1 MGVTST
7 SIDWIGLSVRS
18 TNALHRNGIHTVE
31 DLLMLTDEDL
41 LCMRNV
47 GAKSMNEILSK
58 IDECKAP
65 ETAERLA
72 PSAAPEQDKKTQS
85 AEAGMKQQSIDLI
98 GLSIRSTNALH
109 RYGVH
114 TVGDMLMLTEEDL
127 FGMRNVGRKS
137 VDELLAKISEYKVLC
152 DQAEKNESAAKDDQH
167 WQTVIAYLA
176 DSNAEIYALELLS
189 TKTFNLLLFAGY
201 RYLYEIAEL
210 YKNGLMEIPCIDSVS
225 CAEIS
230 DVLQLYVQDHESD
243 ILEYTKR
250 QEQVEQL
257 RNLTLGDLF
266 ADEGYQRKI
275 LNFVKTH
282 DIAIADLGLS
292 EKLRLRL
299 LESGRTTL
307 SDTFFLTSHHL
318 YYLKGIDRQDVLEY
332 KYAIKKYLDD
342 NEAQIRAFLLSDE
355 STVLSDMELREMILG
370 LYESLPFGGFS
381 LGEMNEKLSL
391 PEEVS
396 QARLKTLIGKLLA
409 ENELEYVDFRCYRVY
424 GKFEDALADCPLIN
438 ERTQKFILRRLH
450 GETLAVIAEA
460 NNVTRE
466 RVRQIVSK
474 GVSQV
479 AKYCQLCGT
488 EIFDED
494 YYQYLYENYSFDNA
508 VAAQWFGI
516 SESTLN
522 YFDMRNIK
530 RGTKDIS
537 RALEDQQGLDVGL
550 RLKIKNY
557 LNRDKIFVDNTWV
570 NKKRADIERLVVK
583 KYCTENTSFDKF
595 VQIYNSFLKQ
605 EEIEY
610 DEDIY
615 YTEAVLRTRKNHL
628 SQARFLLWKLNEQ
641 IRYYEIDGR
650 DYSEL
655 LETLNFDIYENVEFS
670 TAKFMRDYPELMKRY
685 DIRDQYELHNLLRKV
700 VEDGSYHD
708 FHCGRMPNIRFGN
721 FDRDAAIL
729 DILIDNAPIGMYDLA
744 ELISDEYGYDPVVIL
759 ASYMQSFSAYL
770 HNGVYSIDQKE
781 MPPEN
786 KQLLSKALTDDLYY
800 TGEIKKIY
808 TQLIP
813 GADPNEV
820 NPYNLKNMGFQVF
833 SKYVLQNY
841 PSVDSYFEHLLTDG
855 DIVDISSYRKRFT
868 YLPSFSAKTMQL
880 KRERQ
885 VIEFEPNKFLS
896 MRRLAARGVRREMIQ
911 TFCDNVYNFVDDGE
925 YFSIRSIRNDG
936 FISELDELG
945 FPDWFYANLL
955 AFDGRFSFGI
965 MYGCIILFK
974 GSKNITRADYICS
987 LIRNHRSIDTY
998 DLMDEMSERFGC
1010 KVDARSDILY
1020 VLSGSEIYHDEFLDR
1035 LYANKEVYYRELE
1048 DEGEF

>member
-1 MGVTST
+1 MGAT
-7 SIDWIGLSVRS
+7 SISIDLLGLSVRS

-47 GAKSMNEILSK
+47 G
-58 IDECKAP
+58 
-65 ETAERLA
+65 
-72 PSAAPEQDKKTQS
+72 
-85 AEAGMKQQSIDLI
+85 
-98 GLSIRSTNALH
+98 
-109 RYGVH
+109 
-114 TVGDMLMLTEEDL
+114 
-127 FGMRNVGRKS
+127 RKS
-137 VDELLAKISEYKVLC
+137 VDELLAKISEYKILC
-152 DQAEKNESAAKDDQH
+152 DQAEKEEAAAEDDMH

-176 DSNAEIYALELLS
+176 DSNAEIYELELLS

-201 RYLYEIAEL
+201 RYLYELAEL

-230 DVLQLYVQDHESD
+230 DVLNLYIQEHEAD
-243 ILEYTKR
+243 ILEYSKR
-250 QEQVEQL
+250 QRQIAQL
-257 RNLTLGDLF
+257 SNLPMRVLC
-266 ADEGYQRKI
+266 ANEEYQWKI
-275 LNFVKTH
+275 LNYVKTH
-282 DIAIADLGLS
+282 DIAVIDLGLS
-292 EKLRLRL
+292 ESLTMNL
-299 LESGRTTL
+299 LKSGCTNL
-307 SDTFFLTSHHL
+307 SDAIFLTPRQL
-318 YYLKGIDRQDVLEY
+318 YNMKVINKQSEFGDTV
-332 KYAIKKYLDD
+332 KKYLDD
-342 NEAQIRAFLLSDE
+342 NDAKIRAFLLSDE
-355 STVLSDMELREMILG
+355 STLLSDIELREMILE
-370 LYESLPFGGFS
+370 LYESQPFGGFS
-381 LGEMNEKLSL
+381 LGEMNEALSL
-391 PEEVS
+391 PEEIS

-424 GKFEDALADCPLIN
+424 GKFEDAVADCPLID
-438 ERTQKFILRRLH
+438 ERTQQFILRRLH
-450 GETLAVIAEA
+450 GETLVVIAEA
-460 NNVTRE
+460 NNMTRE
-466 RVRQIVSK
+466 RVRQIVNK
-474 GVSQV
+474 GVSRV
-479 AKYCQLCGT
+479 TKYYQRCGT
-488 EIFDED
+488 KAFDED
-494 YYQYLYENYSFDNA
+494 YYRYFYENYSIDNA
-508 VAAQWFGI
+508 VAAQWLGI

-557 LNRDKIFVDNTWV
+557 LNRNKIFVDNTWIT
-570 NKKRADIERLVVK
+570 KKRTDIERLVVK
-583 KYCTENTSFDKF
+583 KYCTVNTSFDEF
-595 VQIYNSFLKQ
+595 VRIYNSFLKQ

-655 LETLNFDIYENVEFS
+655 LETLNFDLYENIELS

-685 DIRDQYELHNLLRKV
+685 DIRDQYELHNLLRKI

-729 DILIDNAPIGMYDLA
+729 DILIDNAPIGIYDLA
-744 ELISDEYGYDPVVIL
+744 ELISAEYGYDPMVTL
-759 ASYMQSFSAYL
+759 SSYMQSFSAYL

-786 KQLLSKALTDDLYY
+786 KHLLSKALSDDFYY
-800 TGEIKKIY
+800 TSEIKKIY

-813 GADPNEV
+813 GADPSEV

-833 SKYVLQNY
+833 SNYVLQNY
-841 PSVDSYFEHLLTDG
+841 PSVGAYFEHLLTDG

-868 YLPSFSAKTMQL
+868 YIQSFSAKTMQL
-880 KRERQ
+880 KRERK
-885 VIEFEPNKFLS
+885 VIEFEPNKFIS
-896 MRRLAARGVRREMIQ
+896 MRRLEARGVRCEMIQ
-911 TFCDNVYNFVDDGE
+911 TFCDRVFNFVDDCE

-974 GSKNITRADYICS
+974 GIKDITRADYVSS
-987 LIRNHRSIDTY
+987 LIRKHLSIDTY
-998 DLMDEMSERFGC
+998 DLMDEMSGYFGC
-1010 KVDARSDILY
+1010 RVDDRSDILY
-1020 VLSGSEIYHDEFLDR
+1020 VFSGSEIYHDEFLDR